1 MNYYLIPFDTSENA
15 KKMKLE
21 VVPKYK
27 IDNLLG
33 AASGLISKR
42 VGKGFLRNYYV
53 VLLGKDADAGKLE
66 VKEDVLKL
74 DKDTSVVA
82 LADLGVNTLSIVP
95 GYESRDK
102 AVTKWLIDEE
112 KILSEVLKET
122 TLSEVLKSGN

>member
-1 MNYYLIPFDTSENA
+1 MNYYLIPFDTPENA
-15 KKMKLE
+15 KKINLE

-53 VLLGKDADAGKLE
+53 VLLGKDADPERLE
-66 VKEDVLKL
+66 AKEDVLKL

-82 LADLGVNTLSIVP
+82 LGNLGVNVLNITT
-95 GYESRDK
+95 GYESRDR
-102 AVTKWLIDEE
+102 AVTKWLIGEE

-122 TLSEVLKSGN
+122 KLSEVLKSGN